1 MVKDYFSFETI
12 RDKNGDVVCYHVTA
26 IGTIDKDGETRMR
39 SDLGDSGN
47 KRMAFGKLTVRGRD
61 HMIGLLLRETG
72 SRVHWRST
80 DDQGPY
86 AVISFA
92 AREKHAEEIYN
103 LNEGDRVLIE
113 GRAYIRQNSVGHE
126 DRLPELSITVS
137 SSFLLGRRRRPQTM
151 TSSIIPQK
159 IRSYET
165 INAEREPEFS
175 EAAEDR
181 PASFGAFSVSPMNQ
195 NDDIPF
201 TAIEPMEPGDAS
213 SEEKKEEIV

>member
-1 MVKDYFSFETI
+1 MAKDYFSFETI
-12 RDKNGDVVCYHVTA
+12 RDKNGEIVCYHVTA

-47 KRMAFGKLTVRGRD
+47 KKMAFGKLTVRGRD

-72 SRVHWRST
+72 SRVFWRST
-80 DDQGPY
+80 DDEGPY

-113 GRAYIRQNSVGHE
+113 GRAYIRQNSAGHE
-126 DRLPELSITVS
+126 ERLPELSITVS
-137 SSFLLGRRRRPQTM
+137 SSFLLGRRRRPQTL

-159 IRSYET
+159 IRSY
-165 INAEREPEFS
+165 
-175 EAAEDR
+175 DDM
-181 PASFGAFSVSPMNQ
+181 PASAPEENNEALPSFAPMNRA
-195 NDDIPF
+195 DDDAPF
-201 TAIEPMEPGDAS
+201 MSVEPMR
-213 SEEKKEEIV
+213 SETKTEQEGEL

>member
-12 RDKNGDVVCYHVTA
+12 RDKNREVVCYHVTA
-26 IGTIDKDGETRMR
+26 IGTIDRDGETRIR

-47 KRMAFGKLTVRGRD
+47 KKMAFGKLTVRGRD

-72 SRVHWRST
+72 SRVYWRST

-86 AVISFA
+86 AIISFA

-113 GRAYIRQNSVGHE
+113 GRAYIRQNGTGHE

-137 SSFLLGRRRRPQTM
+137 SSFPRRLVPCQWTARHHPGTSQAPTHADAVRHGRRTRAGCRSRKAAALPISQASHTWQA
-151 TSSIIPQK
+151 SI
-159 IRSYET
+159 RAY
-165 INAEREPEFS
+165 RFS
-175 EAAEDR
+175 
-181 PASFGAFSVSPMNQ
+181 G
-195 NDDIPF
+195 
-201 TAIEPMEPGDAS
+201 
-213 SEEKKEEIV
+213 

>member
-12 RDKNGDVVCYHVTA
+12 RDKNGEVVCYHVTA
-26 IGTIDKDGETRMR
+26 IGTIDKDGETRIR
-39 SDLGDSGN
+39 SDLGDSGT
-47 KRMAFGKLTVRGRD
+47 KKMAFGKLTVRGRD

-72 SRVHWRST
+72 SRVYWRST
-80 DDQGPY
+80 DDQGSY
-86 AVISFA
+86 AIISFA

-113 GRAYIRQNSVGHE
+113 GRAYIRQNSAGHE

-159 IRSYET
+159 IHSYDS
-165 INAEREPEFS
+165 EPEEKAEETF
-175 EAAEDR
+175 EAL
-181 PASFGAFSVSPMNQ
+181 PSFAPMQSIDDDDAPMMSLTPMDNGVS
-195 NDDIPF
+195 
-201 TAIEPMEPGDAS
+201 S
-213 SEEKKEEIV
+213 SEEKGDLE

>member
-12 RDKNGDVVCYHVTA
+12 RDRNGDVICYHVTA
-26 IGTIDKDGETRMR
+26 IGTIDRDGETRMR
-39 SDLGDSGN
+39 SDLGDSGDR
-47 KRMAFGKLTVRGRD
+47 KMAFGKLTVRGRD

-72 SRVHWRST
+72 SRVFWRSS

-86 AVISFA
+86 AIISFA

-113 GRAYIRQNSVGHE
+113 GRAYIRQNSAGHE

-137 SSFLLGRRRRPQTM
+137 SSFLLGRKRRPQTM

-159 IRSYET
+159 IHSYNET
-165 INAEREPEFS
+165 ETAEEKRDYES
-175 EAAEDR
+175 SD
-181 PASFGAFSVSPMNQ
+181 ASFAPKSREDDDSPFMS
-195 NDDIPF
+195 
-201 TAIEPMEPGDAS
+201 IEPMSSDADAS
-213 SEEKKEEIV
+213 EKNGDLL